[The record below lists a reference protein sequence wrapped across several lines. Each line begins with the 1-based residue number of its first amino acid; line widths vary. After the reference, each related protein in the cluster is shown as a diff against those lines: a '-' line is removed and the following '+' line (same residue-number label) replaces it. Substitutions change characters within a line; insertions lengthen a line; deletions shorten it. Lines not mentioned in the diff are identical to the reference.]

1 METERLIIRRWTL
14 DDAESLFDYAKDPEV
29 GPVAGWPAH
38 KTIEDSLR
46 TIKNVFNG
54 KEAYALALK
63 ESNEAIGAIELKLRG
78 NTKLTDKDDECE
90 LGYWLGKKFWGRG
103 LMPEAAREIL
113 RHAFCDLGMTK
124 VWCGY
129 YTGNEKSKRVQE
141 KCDFI
146 PQKVIRDEYL
156 PLMDEKRDVNVNLLT
171 REEFLKKEG

>member
-14 DDAESLFDYAKDPEV
+14 EDAESLFDYAKDPEV

-38 KTIEDSLR
+38 KT
-46 TIKNVFNG
+46 NG

-78 NTKLTDKDDECE
+78 NTKLTDRDDECE

-141 KCDFI
+141 KCGFI